1 MNNNFDEL
9 VIEFKQLRGAYFNK
23 YSENMKKFSYHY
35 EEHKLFKYVVESLDT
50 KFSEIEQTA
59 QRQVREYLKNNPN

>member
-1 MNNNFDEL
+1 
-9 VIEFKQLRGAYFNK
+9 
-23 YSENMKKFSYHY
+23 MKKFSYHY

-59 QRQVREYLKNNPN
+59 QRQVMEYLKNNLN